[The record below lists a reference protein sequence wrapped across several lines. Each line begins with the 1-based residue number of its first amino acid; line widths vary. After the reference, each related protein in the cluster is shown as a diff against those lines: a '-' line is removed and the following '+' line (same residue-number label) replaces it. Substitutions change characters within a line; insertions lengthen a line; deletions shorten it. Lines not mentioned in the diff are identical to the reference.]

1 MAQAGYTGP
10 NWTPARLVWTGLVK
24 PANSESIM
32 KFLIIVIFVVIA
44 VFVIRRRQQNSDP
57 AHQPSPIPLPPLLRA
72 HPDAG
77 PQAIADIF
85 AKHGIAR
92 SRCQGVGRLVMP
104 KLRQHGLSPED
115 AMLTMS
121 RVKAAYS
128 RVPEGN
134 GAV

>member
-1 MAQAGYTGP
+1 MAGIE
-10 NWTPARLVWTGLVK
+10 
-24 PANSESIM
+24 PANSESAM
-32 KFLIIVIFVVIA
+32 KFLIIVIFLVIVGFA
-44 VFVIRRRQQNSDP
+44 IRRRQQNTDP
-57 AHQPSPIPLPPLLRA
+57 ADQACAIAIGDLLKA
-72 HPDAG
+72 DPDAG

-92 SRCQGVGRLVMP
+92 SRCQNVGRLVMP
-104 KLRQHGLSPED
+104 QLRKHGLSPED

-121 RVKAAYS
+121 KVKAAYP